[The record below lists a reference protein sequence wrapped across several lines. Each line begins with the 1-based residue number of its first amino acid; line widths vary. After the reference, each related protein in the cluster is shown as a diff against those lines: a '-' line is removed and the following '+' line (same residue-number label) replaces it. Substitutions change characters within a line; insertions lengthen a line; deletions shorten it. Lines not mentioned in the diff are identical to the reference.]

1 MAFYNPVRNSTPAN
15 QRMPNLTSQSSSTS
29 QQVFSPEMKRLSDKY
44 FGQATGAA
52 SDYGSQ
58 VAGTAAR
65 KESGIAD
72 NYAEQLALLQGIGDA
87 QAARI
92 NRDFAAR
99 AGSVGSQLAGT
110 GLYNTTVQ
118 GNMQQGVERNR
129 QEAMGALQEQL
140 AQQQLAALQSKGQ
153 QTSQAQSEEM
163 SSQLALAQ
171 LLSGLYGQQGTY
183 MPTLSESQSRSYGG
197 GQIQYAPNYERL
209 RLNI

>member
-1 MAFYNPVRNSTPAN
+1 MAFYNPVRNSLPES
-15 QRMPNLTSQSSSTS
+15 QRMPNLTSTS
-29 QQVFSPEMKRLSDKY
+29 RSGQTFSEQMKGLSDKY
-44 FGQATGAA
+44 FGQAISSA
-52 SDYGSQ
+52 SNYGDQ
-58 VAGTAAR
+58 LAGTAGR
-65 KESGIAD
+65 RESGIAD
-72 NYAEQLALLQGIGDA
+72 NYADQLALLQGIGNA

-92 NRDFAAR
+92 NRDFAAA
-99 AGSVGSQLAGT
+99 AGSVGSNLAGT

-171 LLSGLYGQQGTY
+171 LLSSLYGQQATY
-183 MPTLSESQSRSYGG
+183 MPTLSESTSYSG
-197 GQIQYAPNYERL
+197 GQLAYVPNYEQKLAR
-209 RLNI
+209 N

>member
-1 MAFYNPVRNSTPAN
+1 MAFYNPVRYTVPVSE
-15 QRMPNLTSQSSSTS
+15 RMPALSSTS
-29 QQVFSPEMKRLSDKY
+29 RSTQNFSEQMKNLSDKY
-44 FGQATGAA
+44 FGQASGAA
-52 SDYGSQ
+52 TDYG
-58 VAGTAAR
+58 AKMAETASR

-92 NRDFAAR
+92 NRDFAAQ

-110 GLYNTTVQ
+110 GLYNSTVQ

-171 LLSGLYGQQGTY
+171 LLSGLYGQQATY
-183 MPTLSESQSRSYGG
+183 MPTLSDSSSYSGG
-197 GQIQYAPNYERL
+197 SLQYIPNYERKL
-209 RLNI
+209 ARS